1 MWRSASEESPMWRS
15 MSDWYSRLPYTD
27 PFQRAQA
34 QLLQAILFILMMVLL
49 AGVPVSL
56 TATTLIERT
65 VSSVL
70 LVALVLILGSALI
83 LLRRGQQHRA
93 AQLTVFS
100 LALLLLLTTIP
111 TGIEDSRAVFMQFAV
126 PLVLAGLLCDRRTL
140 LAVCVFLI
148 SAVIGIARLESS
160 GSPLVRFAP
169 AGFNPLLTTASFV
182 LTVVVLALLVERFG
196 TAFLQALWQAR
207 QRESDLEALRG
218 GLERQV
224 IERTDALQQALGEV
238 EQREQALTET
248 LANLRASE
256 ATVTALS
263 APVIP
268 VLPGVL
274 VVPVIGTLD
283 AGRSE
288 MLRSKVLEAINDL
301 RASSLIIDIT
311 GVVVVDEAVAEAVL
325 STAAACRLLGARV
338 WLVGVRPEVA
348 QTITALQMD
357 MGDIQTQATL
367 QEAVRTLL
375 QRDGWRQG
383 SNLLTHT
390 QR

>member
-1 MWRSASEESPMWRS
+1 MWRS

-34 QLLQAILFILMMVLL
+34 QLLQAILFILMAVLL
-49 AGVPVSL
+49 AAVPVSL
-56 TATTLIERT
+56 TATTLIER
-65 VSSVL
+65 VSSSSL

-83 LLRRGQQHRA
+83 LLRRGQQQRA

-100 LALLLLLTTIP
+100 IALLLLLTTIP
-111 TGIEDSRAVFMQFAV
+111 TGIVDSRAVFMQLAV

-140 LAVCVFLI
+140 AGVAVFLI
-148 SAVIGIARLESS
+148 VAVVAIAWLEAS
-160 GSPLVRFAP
+160 GSRFVRFAP
-169 AGFNPLLTTASFV
+169 SGFNPLLTTASFV
-182 LTVVVLALLVERFG
+182 LTVIVLALLVERFG
-196 TAFLQALWQAR
+196 TAFLTSLGQAR
-207 QRESDLEALRG
+207 QRQSELEALRG

-224 IERTDALQQALGEV
+224 IERTDALRQALDEV
-238 EQREQALTET
+238 EQREQTLSET
-248 LANLRASE
+248 LANLRSSE

-283 AGRSE
+283 AVRSE
-288 MLRSKVLEAINDL
+288 VLRSKVLEAINDL

-348 QTITALQMD
+348 QTITTLQMD
-357 MGDIQTQATL
+357 LGGIQTQATL
-367 QEAVRTLL
+367 QEAVQALL

-383 SNLLTHT
+383 NGLLV
-390 QR
+390 QARR

>member
-1 MWRSASEESPMWRS
+1 MWRS

-34 QLLQAILFILMMVLL
+34 QLLQAILFILMAVLL
-49 AGVPVSL
+49 AAVPVSL
-56 TATTLIERT
+56 TATTLIER
-65 VSSVL
+65 VSSSSL

-83 LLRRGQQHRA
+83 LLRRGQQQRA

-100 LALLLLLTTIP
+100 IALLLLLTTIP
-111 TGIEDSRAVFMQFAV
+111 VGIVDSRAVFMQLAV

-140 LAVCVFLI
+140 AGVAVFLI
-148 SAVIGIARLESS
+148 VAVVAIAWLEAS
-160 GSPLVRFAP
+160 GSRFVRFAP
-169 AGFNPLLTTASFV
+169 SGFNPLLTTASFV
-182 LTVVVLALLVERFG
+182 LTVIVLALLVERFG
-196 TAFLQALWQAR
+196 TAFLTSLGQAR
-207 QRESDLEALRG
+207 QRQSELEALRG

-224 IERTDALQQALGEV
+224 IERTDALRQALDEV
-238 EQREQALTET
+238 EQREQTLSET
-248 LANLRASE
+248 LANLRSSE

-283 AGRSE
+283 AVRSE
-288 MLRSKVLEAINDL
+288 VLRSKVLEAINDL

-348 QTITALQMD
+348 QTITTLQMD
-357 MGDIQTQATL
+357 LGGIQTQATL
-367 QEAVRTLL
+367 QEAVQALL

-383 SNLLTHT
+383 NGLLV
-390 QR
+390 QARR

>member
-1 MWRSASEESPMWRS
+1 MWRSASEESSMWRS

-34 QLLQAILFILMMVLL
+34 QLLQAILSILMAVLL
-49 AGVPVSL
+49 AAVPVSL
-56 TATTLIERT
+56 TATTLTER
-65 VSSVL
+65 VSSSSL
-70 LVALVLILGSALI
+70 LVALVLILGGALI
-83 LLRRGQQHRA
+83 LLRRGQQQRA

-100 LALLLLLTTIP
+100 IALLLLLTTIP
-111 TGIEDSRAVFMQFAV
+111 TGIVDSRAVFMQLAV

-140 LAVCVFLI
+140 AGVAVFLI
-148 SAVIGIARLESS
+148 VAVVGIAWLEAS
-160 GSPLVRFAP
+160 GSRLVRFAP
-169 AGFNPLLTTASFV
+169 SGFNPLLTTASFV
-182 LTVVVLALLVERFG
+182 LTVIVLALLVERFG
-196 TAFLQALWQAR
+196 TAFFKTLGQAR
-207 QRESDLEALRG
+207 QRQSELEALRG

-224 IERTDALQQALGEV
+224 IERTDALRQALGEV
-238 EQREQALTET
+238 EQREQTLSET

-283 AGRSE
+283 SVRSE
-288 MLRSKVLEAINDL
+288 VLRTKVLEAINDL

-348 QTITALQMD
+348 QTITTLQMD
-357 MGDIQTQATL
+357 LGGIQTQATL
-367 QEAVRTLL
+367 QEAVQALL

-383 SNLLTHT
+383 SGLLV
-390 QR
+390 QARR